1 MKPDSLWLL
10 ALFSLV
16 CLAALLAGCGAS
28 PAPPG
33 AGAEATAIIQ
43 QAQATAAAL
52 RAQAAA
58 PAAPTSPPL
67 PAAPTPTPA
76 AAQPAPA
83 SLAAEEPVSGT
94 IEVTGAGYAAD
105 GAYIIVRFK
114 APPQVARRWMQGT
127 VSVTDEATGQ
137 IYGEI
142 PTMPLIGP
150 LIGHPAQAGQPG
162 YVMLVN
168 TPPGL
173 PPGSLVTVLLGDFKQ
188 EHVHVQQ

>member
-1 MKPDSLWLL
+1 MKPDHSRLFILLSL
-10 ALFSLV
+10 A

-28 PAPPG
+28 PAP
-33 AGAEATAIIQ
+33 AAEATAIIQ
-43 QAQATAAAL
+43 QAQATAAAI

-76 AAQPAPA
+76 AAQPVPA
-83 SLAAEEPVSGT
+83 SLVAEEPVSGT
-94 IEVTGAGYAAD
+94 VEVTGAGYAAD

-114 APPQVARRWMQGT
+114 APPQVARRWIQGT

-137 IYGEI
+137 VYGEI

-173 PPGSLVTVLLGDFKQ
+173 PPGSWVTVLLGDFKQ
-188 EHVHVQQ
+188 EHVRVQ